1 MIVKSPIFKNVSWI
15 LFEKLF
21 KGFLGLF
28 LLSQLSRYLGPE
40 KYGIYVLIIG
50 LFGIVSSFSGLGID
64 QILIDKLVSSKKQRL
79 KILYNSLY
87 LKFFGF
93 LIFAL
98 LAFLLMKFLLNYD
111 DSVITNFFIIYL
123 SIFFQNFNT
132 FELYFNSQNNFSIP
146 SVINIVSYI
155 VAIGFSF
162 FSIIANKNLSY
173 FFFSYLLQQIV
184 YSILIYIYFLK
195 RFTPKK
201 VKNIKLSIP
210 VNKEILRSSMPLFI
224 SVAAISL
231 QSNIDKLMIERII
244 GINETAYYGAAISIF
259 AFFGIIPT
267 IINKSIF
274 PSLTKLFYYDTISFT
289 NKFKNFVR
297 LMFILSVVFTIFICL
312 FSQPLIN
319 ILFGNEYSDSS
330 FLLLLISFRIIVL
343 FISIAR
349 NSYFIIN
356 GLGNYILIAVIIST
370 LLNVTLNFMFINLYG
385 IYGAILATYISS
397 ITEIFIIDRFF
408 IKTKGFSNILFN
420 SILSFWQIK
429 IK

>member
-1 MIVKSPIFKNVSWI
+1 MTIRSTIFKNVSWI
-15 LFEKLF
+15 VLEKLS
-21 KGFLGLF
+21 KGLLGLI

-40 KYGIYVLIIG
+40 KYGVYVLIIG
-50 LFGIVSSFSGLGID
+50 FFGIMSSFSGLGVD
-64 QILIDKLVSSKKQRL
+64 QILIDKLEYSKRKRL
-79 KILYNSLY
+79 KILFNSLY

-98 LAFLLMKFLLNYD
+98 VAFLLMKFILDYD
-111 DSVITNFFIIYL
+111 GSIIINFFIIYT
-123 SIFFQNFNT
+123 SIFFQNFNI
-132 FELYFNSQNNFSIP
+132 FELYFNSQNNFSTP

-162 FSIIANKNLSY
+162 FSIITSKSLSY
-173 FFFSYLLQQIV
+173 FFFSFLLQQIV
-184 YSILIYIYFLK
+184 YSTLIYIYFLK

-201 VKNIKLSIP
+201 TENIKLSITI
-210 VNKEILRSSMPLFI
+210 NKEILRSSMPLFI

-267 IINKSIF
+267 IINKSTF
-274 PSLTKLFYYDTISFT
+274 PTLTKLYHSDENSFT
-289 NKFKNFVR
+289 NKFKNFIR
-297 LMFILSVVFTIFICL
+297 LMFILSIIVTILICL
-312 FSQPLIN
+312 SSQTLIN
-319 ILFGNEYSDSS
+319 LLFGKEYLDSS
-330 FLLLLISFRIIVL
+330 LLLILISFRIIIL

-356 GLGNYILIAVIIST
+356 GLGNYILITVLIST

-397 ITEIFIIDRFF
+397 ITEIFILDRFF
-408 IKTKGFSNILFN
+408 IKTKSFSNILFN
-420 SILSFWQIK
+420 SIFLANK
-429 IK
+429 N